1 VGQSRGDDDDA
12 GDYLVVLA
20 VGLIFGGVMPIN

>member
-1 VGQSRGDDDDA
+1 VGQSRGAADDA

-20 VGLIFGGVMPIN
+20 VGLIYGGMMEIN